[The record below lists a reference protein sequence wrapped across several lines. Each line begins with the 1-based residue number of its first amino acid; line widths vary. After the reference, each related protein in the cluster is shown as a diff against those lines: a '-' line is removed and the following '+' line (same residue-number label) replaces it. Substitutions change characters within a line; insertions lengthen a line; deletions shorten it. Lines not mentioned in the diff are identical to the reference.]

1 MLYLPFGSTSTGRCQ
16 VNLNLFAFTELLEF
30 FTRKTSSLIRY
41 YPAGT
46 AE

>member
-1 MLYLPFGSTSTGRCQ
+1 MLYLSIGSTSTGRYR
-16 VNLNLFAFTELLEF
+16 VIFNLFAFTEFLES